1 MSKEDIKLLTKL
13 VPSFKMPKI
22 KVMDSFA
29 PIKLGEGVY
38 SGVNFT
44 IAKLAQHDS
53 IHSVYNEWVNG
64 RGGLPSL
71 KSVLEHY
78 PNFFHGQESSSW
90 KRAISERKLLCSAIE
105 SRGVEAMETAF
116 AAQGSS
122 RWEGLLRSLRT
133 VRKQAAEASAEAAEA
148 TEAAETAEALE
159 ATVATQAAEA

>member
-133 VRKQAAEASAEAAEA
+133 ERKQAAATTEALAETEA
-148 TEAAETAEALE
+148 VVEETEAAEVTAA
-159 ATVATQAAEA
+159 

>member
-1 MSKEDIKLLTKL
+1 
-13 VPSFKMPKI
+13 MPKV

-38 SGVNFT
+38 NGVNYT

-53 IHSVYNEWVNG
+53 IHSVYNEWANG
-64 RGGLPSL
+64 RGDLPSL

-105 SRGVEAMETAF
+105 SRGVEAMEAAF
-116 AAQGSS
+116 TAQGSS
-122 RWEGLLRSLRT
+122 RWEGLLKSLRT
-133 VRKQAAEASAEAAEA
+133 ARKQADTSGAEAAEA
-148 TEAAETAEALE
+148 TEAE
-159 ATVATQAAEA
+159 ATEATEATEA